1 MADKE
6 KDYSE
11 YKMDNHERYYSLRAN
26 NQYLKFD
33 YFSNQARFDEIKK
46 SIHFFIDSSRED
58 FAMQDEMEK
67 SDLQHGR
74 SLEDD
79 LTPQDIADY
88 EESDAEQREKNEQ
101 YREYFRKKHGID
113 FNKSEYFCQSKSDV
127 SFNNIFCGSKF
138 SINVGKGI
146 LDFIYAD
153 FNTPY
158 KEEQQ
163 FAYAMEFLWPKLA
176 EEFPDEHHEKLKE
189 IKQKYD
195 DIKSEPV
202 KVLSIED
209 EIYDDY

>member
-1 MADKE
+1 MADNE

-46 SIHFFIDSSRED
+46 SIHFFIDNGRED

-74 SLEDD
+74 SHDDD

-113 FNKSEYFCQSKSDV
+113 FDKSEYICQSESDV
-127 SFNNIFCGSKF
+127 PFNNIFCGSKF
-138 SINVGKGI
+138 SISVGEGI

-163 FAYAMEFLWPKLA
+163 FAYYLYCRM
-176 EEFPDEHHEKLKE
+176 
-189 IKQKYD
+189 
-195 DIKSEPV
+195 
-202 KVLSIED
+202 
-209 EIYDDY
+209 